1 MICVHIAAAAM
12 IGSYIGARFTGRV
25 RLNTLILVMGVVLLA
40 VGALLRLATGDIAP
54 QLAAPLALLVAGG
67 AYTVVAR
74 LTGVAEAGLVLDP
87 ILRRLR
93 R

>member
-1 MICVHIAAAAM
+1 LLLGRLAGRSVTGLPRPAGVLVPLVPAAGAA
-12 IGSYIGARFTGRV
+12 
-25 RLNTLILVMGVVLLA
+25 LA

-67 AYTVVAR
+67 VYTVVAR